1 MLYVNRRGE
10 FNDSM
15 FEELEQQA
23 GYQKTYDNYHYIKK
37 LQVNGVTIANLE
49 DLRMVYNIPKQVQLK
64 VRVSELLAKT
74 GLAHFNKTDVVKLII
89 EPQKPYREPKTTIN
103 ITHFFEDTEG
113 LVPGVEKTNDVYIQP
128 NKWLY
133 MRGTEV

>member
-15 FEELEQQA
+15 FEELEQFAQ
-23 GYQKTYDNYHYIKK
+23 YQKKYDNYHYDKE
-37 LQVNGVTIANLE
+37 LEVNGVVIANLE
-49 DLRMVYNIPKQVQLK
+49 DIRIVYNIPKQVQLK

-74 GLAHFNKTDVVKLII
+74 GLAKFNKTDTVKVII
-89 EPQKPYREPKTTIN
+89 TAREPYKEPKTTIN
-103 ITHFFEDTEG
+103 VTHYYEDTEG
-113 LVPGVEKTNDVYIQP
+113 LVPGIEDTNDVYIQP

-133 MRGTEV
+133 IRGTEI